1 MKVALSNI
9 KSIQPRRDHG
19 DIAGLKASIAE
30 VGLINPLTLD
40 SDYNLLAG
48 RRRFQAVTELGWTDV
63 DCHILPV
70 NGDQLKAFRV
80 TLDENLKR
88 KPLTDLE
95 VATAI
100 KEYDELKHK
109 LAGQAKGGTRT
120 DLGHSVT
127 EVGGWSYQKTADDLG
142 ISKAAVV
149 KATKITTAIERHP
162 ELAEVGRN
170 EGGEAV
176 LREVSLLEG
185 RPRES
190 PIPGLERSTYERI
203 IKAMITL
210 RKLGSTLEQVLA
222 AEDELQKITKPIL
235 ASLGDEVEAANT
247 LPEAVKLWRKASFLA
262 WIWGEV
268 MCRRDWRMGISL
280 ATLEPGVKRE
290 LVKQV
295 GIEKRDLKRIEKVAS
310 VPENI
315 FEDYIQGA
323 WDGDDDP
330 PTRRELLRLSSFG
343 KLPLQPAKESQ

>member
-9 KSIQPRRDHG
+9 KGIQPRRDHG

-88 KPLTDLE
+88 KPLTDPE

-100 KEYDELKHK
+100 KEYDELRHK

-149 KATKITTAIERHP
+149 KATKITAAIECHP

-190 PIPGLERSTYERI
+190 PVPGLERSPYERI
-203 IKAMITL
+203 VKTMVTL
-210 RKLGSTLEQVLA
+210 RKPGSSLEQVMA
-222 AEDELQKITKPIL
+222 AEDELDEITKPIL
-235 ASLGDEVEAANT
+235 ASLGDEVEATNT
-247 LPEAVKLWRKASFLA
+247 LPEAVKQWRKASFLSK
-262 WIWGEV
+262 ILGEV
-268 MCRRDWRMGISL
+268 MCRRDWRMGTL
-280 ATLEPGVKRE
+280 LTALEPEVKRKF
-290 LVKQV
+290 VKQG

-310 VPENI
+310 APEDI
-315 FEDYIQGA
+315 FEDYIQAA
-323 WDGDDDP
+323 WDGDDP
-330 PTRRELLRLSSFG
+330 PTRRELLRLISFG
-343 KLPLQPAKESQ
+343 KLPLQPVKEGQ